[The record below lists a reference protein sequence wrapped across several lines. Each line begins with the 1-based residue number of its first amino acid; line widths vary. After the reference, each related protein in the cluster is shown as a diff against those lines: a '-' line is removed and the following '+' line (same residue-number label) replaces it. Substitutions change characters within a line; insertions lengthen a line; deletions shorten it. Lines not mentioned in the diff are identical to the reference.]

1 MRKKGLI
8 IAVAVIVIFV
18 FLAAA
23 IGKGS
28 ALKMQKILLQIYSK
42 HWNRKDC
49 CKLAMFMRK
58 TSRELQPCPFFVG

>member
-23 IGKGS
+23 IGKG
-28 ALKMQKILLQIYSK
+28 QKNTGEKAKASSPVLFKSFCVFRCT
-42 HWNRKDC
+42 HG
-49 CKLAMFMRK
+49 A
-58 TSRELQPCPFFVG
+58 